1 MIQLKRIGTNGGNF
15 EIQPGQLVLEYS
27 NNEYLPRV
35 KVGGFQNSKPYSTAM
50 YLCPDPLV
58 YMDNGINCGSSFTIN
73 DLPISNFYTTNNK
86 PTKSDVG
93 LSEVNNVFCAGY
105 MSPNTNTHDIGYV
118 CNNNVRCMFQKYML
132 TNSGTGTQLGT
143 SGIYVKEIEVNWEF
157 EWNFLYA
164 PIVLLQP
171 SGINYRLIQVKACN
185 ITKDGIGSVQIYT
198 YTDDFPAGSTIFC
211 IAIGEVPYYS

>member
-1 MIQLKRIGTNGGNF
+1 MIQLKRTNSSLNDF

-58 YMDNGINCGSSFTIN
+58 YMDNGINCDSSFIIN

-93 LSEVNNVFCAGY
+93 LSEVNNIFCAGY
-105 MSPNTNTHDIGYV
+105 MSLNTNTHDIGYMW
-118 CNNNVRCMFQKYML
+118 NNNVRCMFQKFGL
-132 TNSGTGTQLGT
+132 TNSGTGTQLGS
-143 SGIYVKEIEVNWEF
+143 SGIYVKEIEVNWKF
-157 EWNFLYA
+157 EWDFLY
-164 PIVLLQP
+164 PPVVILQP

-198 YTDDFPAGSTIFC
+198 YTDDFPVGSTIFC
-211 IAIGEVPYYS
+211 IAIGEVSYHS